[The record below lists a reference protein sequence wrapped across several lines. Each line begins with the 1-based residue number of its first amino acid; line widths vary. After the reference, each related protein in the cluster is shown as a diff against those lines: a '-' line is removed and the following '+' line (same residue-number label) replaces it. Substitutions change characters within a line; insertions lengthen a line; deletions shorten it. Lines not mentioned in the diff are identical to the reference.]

1 MTLEVYGMENSQTKI
16 NSKEIIDYESVNKE
30 NVKTQIFEIRG
41 YRVMFDK
48 DIANYFGVTTSNLN
62 KAMKRNIKRFPP
74 SFCFQLSHEEYLEVL
89 RFQFGILEL
98 EQGKYSKYLPYV
110 YTEQGVAMRKKC
122 LFLMENLS
130 KQMLLISQFTI
141 KQKGISLL

>member
-1 MTLEVYGMENSQTKI
+1 MENSQTKI

-48 DIANYFGVTTSNLN
+48 DIGNYFGVTTSNLN